1 MPWLARIALLAA
13 GFGIAKFTE
22 TEVCKDMTE
31 ILKTGSRQIKKDLKK
46 EVDDLKTKV
55 KES

>member
-1 MPWLARIALLAA
+1 MPWLVRIALIAA
-13 GFGIAKFTE
+13 GFGLAKFSD

-31 ILKTGSRQIKKDLKK
+31 ILKTGSRQIKDDLKK

-55 KES
+55 KKS

>member
-1 MPWLARIALLAA
+1 MPWLVRIALIAV
-13 GFGIAKFTE
+13 GFGLAKFTE

-31 ILKTGSRQIKKDLKK
+31 VLKTGSRQIKKDLEK

-55 KES
+55 KEK